1 MIEETFFLYPPDWLK
16 NPPNPP
22 ATKLFKAYA
31 ANAPSG
37 TFPEQTSTHQ
47 GLYCMTADGLY
58 LSGEFASQSR
68 ELAQRTLAGGLTR
81 WGRMVDEMGFQPK
94 PIPTNKIEIYEGE
107 ELRKGGIK
115 LEVVYRDLPR
125 GKVQRPGD
133 SQFINPYNLG
143 WYDLTPAEAKS
154 FLTESREKVAI
165 PDAIFQKLAHAR
177 LKDAVRGQMVDWNE
191 GAIQKGQLFTQLG
204 ETQGSKKI
212 YQLSGSLELSE
223 SGRTFSPSFHGSAT
237 YDTAT
242 GEFTD
247 FRLIAAGQRSGKA
260 GANGR
265 DIDLGP
271 APMAVALTLYK
282 P

>member
-1 MIEETFFLYPPDWLK
+1 
-16 NPPNPP
+16 
-22 ATKLFKAYA
+22 
-31 ANAPSG
+31 
-37 TFPEQTSTHQ
+37 
-47 GLYCMTADGLY
+47 
-58 LSGEFASQSR
+58 
-68 ELAQRTLAGGLTR
+68 
-81 WGRMVDEMGFQPK
+81 
-94 PIPTNKIEIYEGE
+94 
-107 ELRKGGIK
+107 
-115 LEVVYRDLPR
+115 
-125 GKVQRPGD
+125 
-133 SQFINPYNLG
+133 
-143 WYDLTPAEAKS
+143 
-154 FLTESREKVAI
+154 
-165 PDAIFQKLAHAR
+165 
-177 LKDAVRGQMVDWNE
+177 
-191 GAIQKGQLFTQLG
+191 
-204 ETQGSKKI
+204 QGSKKI